1 MYMYMYMYMYI
12 DIDIDMRFV
21 RVMRACVFY
30 ILSGQHIERSILF
43 KIKLNKSCSLLRD
56 ACWSPPPSMLARTN
70 VCLDLLLG
78 GPNIEGG
85 GDQRASPISV

>member
-1 MYMYMYMYMYI
+1 MYMYMFMFMHMHMYI

-56 ACWSPPPSMLARTN
+56 ACWSLAPFN
-70 VCLDLLLG
+70 VGKTKCVSRLV
-78 GPNIEGG
+78 
-85 GDQRASPISV
+85 A